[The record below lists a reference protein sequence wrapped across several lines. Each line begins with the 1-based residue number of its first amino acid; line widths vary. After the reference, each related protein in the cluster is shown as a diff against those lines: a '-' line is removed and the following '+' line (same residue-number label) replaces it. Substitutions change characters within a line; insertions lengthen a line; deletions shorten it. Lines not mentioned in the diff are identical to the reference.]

1 MTLTSPGKATI
12 IEDIVVGIGEDKELS
27 YALQDDLIITPLE
40 RVTIGNAAIANA
52 MIANATKKDTTYTY
66 LPI

>member
-1 MTLTSPGKATI
+1 MI
-12 IEDIVVGIGEDKELS
+12 IEDVVVGIGEDKELS
-27 YALQDDLIITPLE
+27 YTLQDDLIITPLE
-40 RVTIGNAAIANA
+40 RVTMGNTTIADA